1 MSPAMPFDV
10 RTAWPWAIS
19 VLLVL
24 LANAVRRP
32 RKYAR
37 FPPGPTPLPLI
48 GNALDFPRTHLG
60 REFAEMAKKY
70 GDVVYL
76 NVLGQDTV
84 VLGSLKAARDLLD
97 KRSANYSDRPT
108 SVMVQLV
115 GYDWLFA
122 LMNYGS
128 RWRQHRR
135 AVHPTMTP
143 DVVPQYQAF
152 QSDAARNLIRL
163 ILQSPGD
170 LGSHIKFTFAAIVMG
185 ALYGI
190 ELREPHDKYYHMVE
204 RMGEVGEE
212 ILIPGRFPVE
222 AFPVLRYL
230 PSWFPGGG
238 FKKWAADAK
247 RDISS
252 IVDYLF
258 EGSKSVITTDA
269 SRRPMIHR
277 ILGDT
282 PSQESTELE
291 KMCKEVAATMYVVLS
306 ARVSNAT
313 MGAFFVAMALYPEVQ
328 KKAQQELDRVVGA
341 ERLPDFSDRP
351 SLPYVNAIV
360 KELLRWHPATP
371 MGVPHRILADDEY
384 NGHVI
389 PGGATIFVNIWA
401 IFRDPELYPQPDE
414 FMPSRFLD
422 TAGNLDVHGR
432 DPTDVVFG
440 FGRRICPGRHFA
452 DSALFILCASVLSAF
467 EIGPPVGEDGVPI
480 PFKREAAD
488 HCVVSHPKVHQYT
501 MKPRSVHVDHLVRTA
516 NEQ

>member
-1 MSPAMPFDV
+1 MPFDV
-10 RTAWPWAIS
+10 RTSWPWVIF
-19 VLLVL
+19 VVLVL
-24 LANAVRRP
+24 LANAVQRR
-32 RKYAR
+32 RKHAR
-37 FPPGPTPLPLI
+37 LPPGPTPLPI
-48 GNALDFPRTHLG
+48 VGNILDFPRTHLG
-60 REFAEMAKKY
+60 REFAAMSRRF
-70 GDVVYL
+70 GDVVHL
-76 NVLGQDTV
+76 NVLGQDTI

-122 LMNYGS
+122 LMNYGQ

-143 DVVPQYQAF
+143 DVVLQYQAF
-152 QSDAARNLIRL
+152 QLDAARNLLRL
-163 ILQSPGD
+163 FLQDPQELS
-170 LGSHIKFTFAAIVMG
+170 SHIKFTFAAIVMG

-190 ELREPHDKYYHMVE
+190 EIREPHDKYYHMVE

-247 RDISS
+247 RDILNA
-252 IVDYLF
+252 VDYLF
-258 EGSKSVITTDA
+258 ESSKSVTITD
-269 SRRPMIHR
+269 SSKQPMIHR
-277 ILGDT
+277 ILGDSA
-282 PSQESTELE
+282 SQEDVELE
-291 KMCKEVAATMYVVLS
+291 KMCKEVVATMYV
-306 ARVSNAT
+306 AGADTSNAM
-313 MGAFFVAMALYPEVQ
+313 MGAFFLTMALHPEVQ
-328 KKAQQELDRVVGA
+328 KKAQQELDAIVGT

-384 NGHVI
+384 NGHII
-389 PGGATIFVNIWA
+389 PAGATIFVNIWD
-401 IFRDPELYPQPDE
+401 ILRDPELYPQPEDFVPE
-414 FMPSRFLD
+414 RFLD
-422 TAGNLDVHGR
+422 SSGNLDVRGR
-432 DPTDVVFG
+432 DPADVTFG

-452 DSALFILCASVLSAF
+452 DSTLFILCASVLSAF
-467 EIGPPVGEDGVPI
+467 EIGPPVGEDGAPL
-480 PFKREAAD
+480 PFKREASD
-488 HCVVSHPKVHQYT
+488 HCVVSHPKVHKYT
-501 MKPRSVHVDHLVRTA
+501 MKPRSAHVERLVEMTHG
-516 NEQ
+516 Q